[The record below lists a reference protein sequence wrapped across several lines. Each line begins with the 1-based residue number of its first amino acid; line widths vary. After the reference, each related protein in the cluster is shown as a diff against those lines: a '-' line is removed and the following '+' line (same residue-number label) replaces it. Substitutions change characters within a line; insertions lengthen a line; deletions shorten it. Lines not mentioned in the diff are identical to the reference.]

1 MEFVHGCKINDLKA
15 LNNAGI
21 SPTEAATLLA
31 ECFAKQIYVH
41 GFIHSDPHPGNLLVR
56 KFNKKTQLV
65 LLDHGLYKEFPEKL
79 RIWYCKLWR
88 ALVLRN
94 NEEIDKYGRKLGC
107 GEYSALF
114 ALILT
119 FRPPTNIDIGLEK
132 KLTEQDRNEI
142 RTMFK
147 GISFGDGLKIIT
159 ELLKSL
165 PPELLFVL
173 RTTNLLRS
181 INNDLGSL
189 VNRFAI
195 MARMSLRGIHK
206 KKSATWWSVLKSLK
220 IRLEFEFKLQV
231 FSLIQYL
238 ILHFGT
244 WWMPYYFLQPNKI
257 NLL

>member
-1 MEFVHGCKINDLKA
+1 MEFVHGCKINDLECLK
-15 LNNAGI
+15 NAGI
-21 SPTEAATLLA
+21 NPAEAAKLLA
-31 ECFAKQIYVH
+31 ECFAKQIYIH

-56 KFNKKTQLV
+56 TFNKKTQLV

-88 ALVLRN
+88 ALILRN
-94 NEEIDKYGRKLGC
+94 NEDIEKYGRKLGC
-107 GEYSALF
+107 GEYSNIF

-119 FRPPTNIDIGLEK
+119 FRPPTNVDIGLEN
-132 KLTEQDRNEI
+132 KLTEQDKIEI
-142 RTMFK
+142 RSMFK
-147 GISFGDGLKIIT
+147 GKSFGDGLRIVT
-159 ELLKSL
+159 QLLQSL

-195 MARMSLRGIHK
+195 MARTSLQGIHK
-206 KKSATWWSVLKSLK
+206 KESATWWNTLRSLK
-220 IRLEFEFKLQV
+220 VKLEFEFKLQL

-238 ILHFGT
+238 VLHLGT
-244 WWMPYYFLQPNKI
+244 WWLPNYFRIK
-257 NLL
+257 